1 MIDSDGREF
10 EELFEVDLTGVNVP
24 VKFRLNSIYNLLS
37 TLTPEEYSDLAVQ
50 HFNFT
55 TQQTKVECGY

>member
-37 TLTPEEYSDLAVQ
+37 TLKT
-50 HFNFT
+50 
-55 TQQTKVECGY
+55 